1 MKTRYPVARH
11 LQQLTNERA
20 QSFALPLLD
29 RTGPLSCDRLLQLTP
44 GKRASFHGYYF
55 NDEVVA
61 KLYFTAKKHAD
72 RAQDEIDGLR
82 ALQNAGCATPSFI
95 YAGLSSD
102 HGASVVLLKWLPHAR
117 TVFGLWPELPVQD
130 PLRAEVIHQLAAHL
144 AQQHM
149 AGISL
154 SEPHLAQYM
163 WHEHQVLC
171 IDGGRVQQASEPLS
185 MNKGVLALSQLF
197 AHFAPRWDVLI
208 RAALNTYALTRF
220 GAAPTGEG
228 QKLNELCKQFWP
240 LLAQFRQQRVAHYFS
255 AQVQYHAK
263 HKPLPTPAPEKSD
276 SEQEPEFDSVTLA
289 TTSGWFF
296 QVSAATKALAS
307 SDLLKQY
314 EFNTA
319 PIFAKHLNGDD
330 NTITL
335 HLTANTAPLTP
346 LDETRRALVLEH
358 IRQCIANSIAPV
370 SFTDDSIKWVVESA
384 QIQQAFLPALRVC
397 ANPAHALKCWK
408 RALKRALKTK
418 TISLEWQTEL
428 PALLNAIAKLSYV
441 PEA

>member
-72 RAQDEIDGLR
+72 RAQEEIDGLR
-82 ALQNAGCATPSFI
+82 ALQNAGCATPSFV

-117 TVFGLWPELPVQD
+117 TLFGLWPELPAND
-130 PLRAEVIHQLAAHL
+130 PLRAEVIHQLASHV

-149 AGISL
+149 AGLSL

-163 WHEHQVLC
+163 WHEHHVLC

-185 MNKGVLALSQLF
+185 TNKGVLALSQLF

-220 GAAPTGEG
+220 GATHSGEG
-228 QKLNELCKQFWP
+228 QKLDELHKHFWP

-255 AQVQYHAK
+255 AQVRYHAK
-263 HKPLPTPAPEKSD
+263 HIPLLTQAPSAHD
-276 SEQEPEFDSVTLA
+276 GEQERELTRVTLA
-289 TTSGWFF
+289 TTSGWFAKA
-296 QVSAATKALAS
+296 SAASKALAS

-314 EFNTA
+314 EFIT
-319 PIFAKHLNGDD
+319 PSIVAKHLNSGD

-335 HLTANTAPLTP
+335 HLAANNAPLTP
-346 LDETRRALVLEH
+346 LDETRRALVIEH
-358 IRQCIANSIAPV
+358 IRQCIANSIAPI
-370 SFTDDSIKWVVESA
+370 SFTDDSLNHIVESMH
-384 QIQQAFLPALRVC
+384 IQQSFLPTLRVC
-397 ANPAHALKCWK
+397 ENPAHALKYWRRAFK
-408 RALKRALKTK
+408 RALKMK
-418 TISLEWQTEL
+418 TISSEWQTEL
-428 PALLNAIAKLSYV
+428 PVLLNAVAKLNYT